1 LAYDIALIKLN
12 GMLNETDTH
21 IQPIDLP
28 NKNLVLNEGQ
38 VCVASGW
45 GLLSANRKKKKLKSN
60 LFM

>member
-45 GLLSANRKKKKLKSN
+45 GLLSANRKK
-60 LFM
+60 